1 MHSSARATCI
11 LFAIQSVCFISELIT
26 FYVTNEESI
35 FFELINA
42 MQGVFIL
49 LLFILMP
56 KPLLII
62 RQWWSGDRGS
72 LIVEQQPP
80 RRPVVIYLNETE
92 PLKNGS
98 NDDKGVGQGVKGN
111 ASE

>member
-56 KPLLII
+56 KPLMIL

-72 LIVEQQPP
+72 LVVEQPQ
-80 RRPVVIYLNETE
+80 RRPVVTYQSEVE

-98 NDDKGVGQGVKGN
+98 NEDKGVGVKGN
-111 ASE
+111 GSE